1 MWNWVWVRK
10 LEDQV
15 VDIFTMSLKID
26 VFKKLKIVLNAI
38 DFKAQLEKDY
48 QN

>member
-26 VFKKLKIVLNAI
+26 VFKKLKIMLNVI

>member
-1 MWNWVWVRK
+1 MWNWVWVCK

-26 VFKKLKIVLNAI
+26 VFKKLKIMRNVI
-38 DFKAQLEKDY
+38 DFKGQLEKDY